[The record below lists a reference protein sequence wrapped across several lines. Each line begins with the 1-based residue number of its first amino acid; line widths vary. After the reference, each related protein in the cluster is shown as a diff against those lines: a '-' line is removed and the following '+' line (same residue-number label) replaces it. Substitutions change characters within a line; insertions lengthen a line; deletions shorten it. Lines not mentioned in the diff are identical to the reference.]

1 MIMYEIILA
10 LAYLGFMWLV
20 FMSGF
25 HYFGRWTVNRP
36 GLWAAVIMILVVVA
50 VGWSRLMGDL
60 ALPVLILFLVVAYQ
74 FGSYWLGS
82 KKDNSD

>member
-1 MIMYEIILA
+1 MYELVLGLA
-10 LAYLGFMWLV
+10 CIGLMWLV

-25 HYFGRWTVNRP
+25 HYFGRWTVKRP
-36 GLWAAVIMILVVVA
+36 GLWAGVLMVLAIVVA
-50 VGWSRLMGDL
+50 AWNHLMGDL
-60 ALPVLILFLVVAYQ
+60 ALPVFILILVVAYQ